1 MGRLLESGRT
11 RGGKLRGIR
20 RIFFTG
26 RNLSIE
32 LVDSSTQLRY
42 WPEHT
47 LDGGRE
53 NGSNWNVF
61 MRRSCSGRPCRDFVN
76 CFSWSAETASGEAA
90 MGSSAGVIGV
100 GPAAISSMAEEK
112 RTAGMSVFWLVL
124 FGSREFFGASMRS
137 GQPVRGD

>member
-1 MGRLLESGRT
+1 VAEPGAGSFEGSGES
-11 RGGKLRGIR
+11 
-20 RIFFTG
+20 
-26 RNLSIE
+26 
-32 LVDSSTQLRY
+32 SSR
-42 WPEHT
+42 EGT